1 MMSKAQ
7 ETRSRIIEK
16 SASLFN
22 MQGYSGASMSDVMK
36 VTGLKKGGIYNHFKS
51 KDDLALTA
59 FDFAAEQASRRY
71 IDAVKK
77 SRGAIAKLH
86 AIIAT
91 FYTSIDELQIAGG
104 CPLMNTAIESDDTHP
119 ALRDRVQQAMT
130 RWRGLIARVVSQ
142 GIKTGEIRASVNPE
156 AVATILIS
164 TLEGALMMTKLYGD
178 RTYLEHAKT
187 HLEEYLDESLST

>member
-77 SRGAIAKLH
+77 SRGALAKLH

-91 FYTSIDELQIAGG
+91 FYTSIDELQISGG

-178 RTYLEHAKT
+178 RTYLEHAKN